1 MSGKV
6 WLIGAGPGDPE
17 LLTMRAFRLLQQAS
31 VVLHD
36 DLVSKEILAL
46 IPRTVQLHNVGKRCG
61 AKRIQQEEINNLLV
75 NFARFG
81 LRVVRLKC
89 GDPLIFGRAG
99 EEMEA
104 LGRAGVDFEIVP
116 GVTAALGAAASAKI
130 PITDRKTASAVAFLT
145 HHQAM
150 NTAEAEWQAWVAAQ
164 ATLVIYMP
172 GYEYGQIVRRLMSA
186 GMRGNTPCALVSR
199 ATARDERVLRTTVEK
214 LPEAVHLPSPTLLFV
229 GEVVSLNAEQVT
241 PLAADWKEFALRD
254 VAAAISAG
262 EAVAQDLHGVSGD

>member
-17 LLTMRAFRLLQQAS
+17 LLTMRALKLLQQAS

-46 IPRTVQLHNVGKRCG
+46 IPRTAHLHNVGKRCG
-61 AKRIQQEEINNLLV
+61 AKRIEQEEINKLLV

-81 LRVVRLKC
+81 LRVVRLKS
-89 GDPLIFGRAG
+89 GDPLIFGRAR

-104 LGRAGVDFEIVP
+104 LRSAGVDFEIVP
-116 GVTAALGAAASAKI
+116 GVTSALGAAASAKI

-150 NTAEAEWQAWVAAQ
+150 STPEADWKVWAAAQ

-172 GYEYGQIVRRLMSA
+172 GYEYGQIVHRLMSA
-186 GMRGNTPCALVSR
+186 GMHGNTPCAVVSR
-199 ATARDERVLRTTVEK
+199 ATTKDERVLRTTVEK
-214 LPEAVHLPSPTLLFV
+214 LPEAVHLPAPTLLFV
-229 GEVVSLNAEQVT
+229 GEVVGLNAERVT
-241 PLAADWKEFALRD
+241 QPAADWKEFELREV
-254 VAAAISAG
+254 VAGAG
-262 EAVAQDLHGVSGD
+262 EAVAGNLQGFSGD